1 VNIRFADAELR
12 RRCNSAEATE
22 KAWGSAAGD
31 VRTSLCVLAACPT
44 ASAYEA
50 HPHVTSEGDKTV
62 YKGRVAD
69 VILDLSEDPGLPP
82 AVVVEAI
89 NIRAQRYTP

>member
-1 VNIRFADAELR
+1 MNIRFTDAELR

-22 KAWGSAAGD
+22 KTWGAAASD
-31 VRTSLCVLAACPT
+31 VRTSLCVLAACST
-44 ASAYEA
+44 ATAYEG

-69 VILDLSEDPGLPP
+69 VILDLSEDPGPP
-82 AVVVEAI
+82 PEVVVEAI
-89 NIRAQRYTP
+89 DVRAQRYTP

>member
-1 VNIRFADAELR
+1 MNIRFTDAELR

-22 KAWGSAAGD
+22 KTWGSAAGD
-31 VRTSLCVLAACPT
+31 VRTSLCLLAACST
-44 ASAYEA
+44 ASAYEG

-69 VILDLSEDPGLPP
+69 VILDLSNDPGPP
-82 AVVVEAI
+82 PEVVVEAI
-89 NIRAQRYTP
+89 GIRAQRYAP